1 MMLAGVLAL
10 VAGLAGGV
18 SAEPG
23 ISDVKK
29 EASALV
35 KKLLPALSDKAGK
48 IGVLTFSPIDDG
60 TKTSP
65 FGRLV
70 QEQVTLELSQ
80 RRPKTARYLVLE
92 RREIY
97 KLMEDSR
104 TYGKDEDLFDKLRE
118 KGGLDYMV
126 SGTYGATDK
135 EVTVTA
141 SLLETK
147 SAAVLASASFVMD
160 NGKSLSAMMTA
171 PEAKKEKEEPLALE
185 AALVFAGAD
194 GKLHA
199 VREGAT
205 MTSKDNYAL
214 YLKPAQDCWIY
225 IYQTDSAGNT
235 LRLFP
240 NDDFK
245 TAANPLSAGREY
257 WAPNDGDYYFLDE
270 NKGKETIYVVASR
283 KPKPALEE
291 LVSAKQEAFLKKV
304 DELKLMGAAGRR
316 SVSIVKAKP
325 LRGAEADIISKRLG
339 AAGDFVFAVSFRHD

>member
-1 MMLAGVLAL
+1 MLTGFLAL
-10 VAGLAGGV
+10 VVGLAGAV

-23 ISDVKK
+23 IADVKK
-29 EASALV
+29 GAAALV
-35 KKLLPALSDKAGK
+35 KTLLPALSGKGGK

-60 TKTSP
+60 TRTSP

-70 QEQVTLELSQ
+70 QEQVTLELSA
-80 RRPKTARYLVLE
+80 RRPKKADYKIVE

-126 SGTYGATDK
+126 SGTYAATDK

-147 SAAVLASASFVMD
+147 SATVLASSNFVMD
-160 NGKSLSAMMTA
+160 SGKSLSAMMVL
-171 PEAKKEKEEPLALE
+171 PEPKKEEPLTLE
-185 AALVFAGAD
+185 AALVYVGTD

-205 MTSKDNYAL
+205 ITSKDNYAL

-225 IYQTDSAGNT
+225 IYQADSDGNT

-245 TAANPLSAGREY
+245 TAGNPLSAGREY

-270 NKGKETIYVVASR
+270 HTGKETIYVVASR

-304 DELKLMGAAGRR
+304 DELKLMGAGGRR
-316 SVSIVKAKP
+316 SINIVKAKP

-339 AAGDFVFAVSFRHD
+339 AAGDFVFTVSFRHD